1 MSLNILSSNLQRLR
15 HAQGLSQDKLAMAA
29 GISRIAYLNIERR
42 QAEPRSE
49 TVRALAKAL
58 NVRVPDLLIEAPIL
72 KQVRFRSLKRLKR
85 REQVLVEVGQKLRDF
100 VELETQLKASDRKDF
115 EELRSVAVQARSK
128 GMPAVAEEMRA
139 FFGLGK
145 REPVHDICG
154 LLESQGIKVLSVN
167 IATDA
172 FLGLSVSEND
182 GGPAVIVNTWER
194 LPVEHWIFSAAH
206 ELAHLLLHLKAY
218 EVDQELEDKDEER
231 DADAFASH
239 FLMPEDVFLREW
251 NATVGLPLFD
261 RVLKVK
267 RVFRVSWRTVLFR
280 LSEGMSDYNQRKRLW
295 IHFSN
300 AYKQR
305 NSKVLLKM
313 DEPQGVG
320 VDAYSA
326 LSDLHKAGPE
336 PAGMDRHD
344 FQGDRLW
351 RLVRQATLG
360 GNITQARGA
369 EILGIKLSDMRELAE
384 SWAN

>member
-15 HAQGLSQDKLAMAA
+15 HAQGMSQDKLALAA
-29 GISRIAYLNIERR
+29 GISRIAYLNIERS
-42 QAEPRSE
+42 QSEPRAE

-58 NVRVPDLLIEAPIL
+58 HVRVPELLVEAPVL
-72 KQVRFRSLKRLKR
+72 KRVRFRSLKRLKR

-100 VELETQLKASDRKDF
+100 SELETLLNASDRKDF
-115 EELRSVAVQARSK
+115 NELRAVAAGAREQ
-128 GMPAVAEEMRA
+128 GVPAVAAAMRNH
-139 FFGLGK
+139 FGL
-145 REPVHDICG
+145 REHEPVHDICG
-154 LLESQGIKVLSVN
+154 LLERQGVKVLSVN

-172 FLGLSVSEND
+172 FLGLSVSEDD

-206 ELAHLLLHLKAY
+206 ELAHLLLHLQAY
-218 EVDQELEDKDEER
+218 QVDEELEDKDQER
-231 DADAFASH
+231 DADVFASH
-239 FLMPEDVFLREW
+239 FLMPEAVFRREW
-251 NATVGLPLFD
+251 DDTVGLPLFD

-280 LSEGMSDYNQRKRLW
+280 ISEGMSDPNQRKGLW
-295 IHFSN
+295 IHFAN
-300 AYKQR
+300 AYKKV

-313 DEPQGVG
+313 DEPQGVSA
-320 VDAYSA
+320 DAYRD

-351 RLVRQATLG
+351 RLVHIATMG
-360 GNITQARGA
+360 GVITLARGA
-369 EILGIKLSDMRELAE
+369 EILGIKLNEMRDLAE

>member
-15 HAQGLSQDKLAMAA
+15 HAQGLSQDKLALAA

-42 QAEPRSE
+42 QSEPRAE
-49 TVRALAKAL
+49 TLRALAKAL
-58 NVRVPDLLIEAPIL
+58 HVRVPELLVEAPVL
-72 KQVRFRSLKRLKR
+72 KRVRFRSLKRLKR

-100 VELETQLKASDRKDF
+100 AELEILLNASDRKDF
-115 EELRSVAVQARSK
+115 DVLRAVAAGVREQ
-128 GMPAVAEEMRA
+128 GIPAVAAAMRA
-139 FFGLGK
+139 QFGLGEH
-145 REPVHDICG
+145 EPVHDICG
-154 LLESQGIKVLSVN
+154 LLERQGIKVLSVN

-172 FLGLSVSEND
+172 FLGLSVSEED

-206 ELAHLLLHLKAY
+206 ELAHLLLHLQAY
-218 EVDQELEDKDEER
+218 QVDEELEDKDQER

-239 FLMPEDVFLREW
+239 FLMPEAVFRREW
-251 NATVGLPLFD
+251 DDTVGMPLFD

-267 RVFRVSWRTVLFR
+267 RVFRVSWRTVLYR
-280 LSEGMSDYNQRKRLW
+280 LSESISDPSQRKGLW
-295 IHFSN
+295 IHFAN
-300 AYKQR
+300 AYKKI

-320 VDAYSA
+320 SDAYRE

-351 RLVRQATLG
+351 RLVHQATMG
-360 GNITQARGA
+360 GDITLARGA
-369 EILGIKLSDMRELAE
+369 EILGIKLNEMRDIAE

>member
-1 MSLNILSSNLQRLR
+1 MRLNMLSSNLQRLR
-15 HAQGLSQDKLAMAA
+15 HAQGVSQNKLALAA
-29 GISRIAYLNIERR
+29 GISRIAYLNIERS
-42 QAEPRSE
+42 QSEPRAE

-58 NVRVPDLLIEAPIL
+58 HVRVPDLLVEAPVL
-72 KQVRFRSLKRLKR
+72 KRVRFRSLKRLKR

-100 VELETQLKASDRKDF
+100 SELETLLNASDRKDF
-115 EELRSVAVQARSK
+115 NELRAVAARAREQ
-128 GMPAVAEEMRA
+128 GVPAVAAAMRNH
-139 FFGLGK
+139 FGLSEH
-145 REPVHDICG
+145 EPVHDICG
-154 LLESQGIKVLSVN
+154 LLERQGVKVLSAN

-172 FLGLSVSEND
+172 FLGLSVSEDD

-206 ELAHLLLHLKAY
+206 ELAHLLLHLQAY
-218 EVDQELEDKDEER
+218 QVDEEFEDKDQER
-231 DADAFASH
+231 DADVFASH
-239 FLMPEDVFLREW
+239 FLMPEAVFRREW
-251 NATVGLPLFD
+251 DDTVGLPLFD

-280 LSEGMSDYNQRKRLW
+280 ISEGMSDPNQRKGLW
-295 IHFSN
+295 IHFAN
-300 AYKQR
+300 AYKKV

-313 DEPQGVG
+313 DEPQGVSA
-320 VDAYSA
+320 DAYRD

-351 RLVRQATLG
+351 RLVHIATIG
-360 GNITQARGA
+360 GVITLARGA
-369 EILGIKLSDMRELAE
+369 EILGIKLNEMRDLAE

>member
-15 HAQGLSQDKLAMAA
+15 HAQGLSQDKLAVAA

-42 QAEPRSE
+42 QAEPRAE

-58 NVRVPDLLIEAPIL
+58 HVRVPELLVEAPVL
-72 KQVRFRSLKRLKR
+72 KRVRFRSLKRLKR

-115 EELRSVAVQARSK
+115 DKLRAVAASAS
-128 GMPAVAEEMRA
+128 GHGIPAVAAAMRA
-139 FFGLGK
+139 HFGLGDH
-145 REPVHDICG
+145 EPVHDICG
-154 LLESQGIKVLSVN
+154 LLEHQGIKVLSVN
-167 IATDA
+167 MATDA
-172 FLGLSVSEND
+172 FLGLSVSEED
-182 GGPAVIVNTWER
+182 GGPAVIVNTWDR

-206 ELAHLLLHLKAY
+206 ELAHLLLHLQAY
-218 EVDQELEDKDEER
+218 QVDEEIEDKDEER

-239 FLMPEDVFLREW
+239 FLMPEAVFRREW
-251 NATVGLPLFD
+251 DDTVGLPLFD

-280 LSEGMSDYNQRKRLW
+280 LSEGMSDPNQRKRLW
-295 IHFSN
+295 IHFAN
-300 AYKQR
+300 AYKQI

-320 VDAYSA
+320 ADAYRA
-326 LSDLHKAGPE
+326 LSDLHRAGPE

-360 GNITQARGA
+360 GDITMARGA
-369 EILGIKLSDMRELAE
+369 EILGIRLNDMRDLAE
-384 SWAN
+384 SWAS